1 MSEPIVK
8 LEHVDKYFGDNYVIK
23 DMNLEINEGEFLT
36 LLGPSGCGK
45 TTILRMIAGFE
56 DATSGIIEVQGERV
70 EDKEAFERDVN
81 TVFQSYALFPHMTV
95 YDNIAYGL
103 TVKKVPKDEIKER
116 VREMLELVQLM
127 GFEGRKPD
135 MMSGGQKQRV
145 AIARALINNPK
156 VLLLDEPL
164 GALDL
169 QLRKQMQI
177 ELKRLQ
183 QKLNITFVYVT
194 HDQEEAMTMSDRIAV
209 MQEGVIEHLATP
221 REIYAKPRT
230 RFVANFIGESN
241 IFSGKV
247 IDVADGIANVETK
260 FGRGQMPADDF
271 KVGEVAHMCIRP
283 EVIQY
288 SLEPVEGFGIKGQ
301 VKNMIFV
308 GSVHRT
314 LLGMDEN
321 YDAKINRVK
330 YDTSYNEGDTLYLH
344 WDMEDV
350 TCIHGQEEEIDA

>member
-8 LEHVDKYFGDNYVIK
+8 IQHVDKYFGDNHVIK
-23 DMNLEINEGEFLT
+23 DLNLEIEEGEFLT

-45 TTILRMIAGFE
+45 TTILRMVAGFE
-56 DATSGIIEVQGERV
+56 DATNGIIEVQGERV
-70 EDKEAFERDVN
+70 EDKEAYERDVN

-103 TVKKVPKDEIKER
+103 VVKKVPKEEIKER
-116 VREMLELVQLM
+116 VKEMLELVQLM

-209 MQEGVIEHLATP
+209 MKDGVIEHLATP

-230 RFVANFIGESN
+230 KFVANFIGESN
-241 IFSGKV
+241 IFSGHV
-247 IDVADGIANVETK
+247 TEINDGIATVETK
-260 FGRGQMPADDF
+260 FGKGRMPAEDF
-271 KVGEVAHMCIRP
+271 NVGDAAHLCVRP
-283 EVIQY
+283 EVMQY
-288 SLEPVEGFGIKGQ
+288 SKEPVDGFSIKGT

-314 LLGMDEN
+314 LLGMDED

-344 WDMEDV
+344 WEMEDV
-350 TCIHGQEEEIDA
+350 TGIHGQEDEIDA

>member
-1 MSEPIVK
+1 MSASIVT
-8 LEHVDKYFGDNYVIK
+8 LEHVDKYFGDNHVIK
-23 DMNLEINEGEFLT
+23 DLNLEIKEGEFLT

-56 DATSGIIEVQGERV
+56 DATNGIIKVQGERV
-70 EDKEAFERDVN
+70 EEKEAFERDVN

-103 TVKKVPKDEIKER
+103 VVKKVPKDEIKER
-116 VREMLELVQLM
+116 VREMLEMVRLM
-127 GFEGRKPD
+127 GFESRKPD

-145 AIARALINNPK
+145 AIARALINKPK

-209 MQEGVIEHLATP
+209 MQEGIIEHLATP

-230 RFVANFIGESN
+230 KFVANFIGESN
-241 IFSGKV
+241 IFSGRVKH
-247 IDVADGIANVETK
+247 IDEETAAVETK
-260 FGRGQMPADDF
+260 FGIGRIPAEDF
-271 KVGEVAHMCIRP
+271 KVGDVAHMCIRP
-283 EVIQY
+283 EVMQY
-288 SLEPVEGFGIKGQ
+288 SLQPVEGFSIKGT

-308 GSVHRT
+308 GSIHRT
-314 LLGMDEN
+314 LLGMDDN

-330 YDTSYNEGDTLYLH
+330 YESGYKEGDILYLH

-350 TCIHGQEEEIDA
+350 TGIHGREDELDA